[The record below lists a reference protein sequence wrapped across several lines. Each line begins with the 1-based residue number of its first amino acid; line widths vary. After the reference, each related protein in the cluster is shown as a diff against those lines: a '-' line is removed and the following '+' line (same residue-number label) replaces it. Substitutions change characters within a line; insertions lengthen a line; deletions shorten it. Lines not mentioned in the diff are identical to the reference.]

1 MSLENV
7 ERFRGA
13 VEAVNAGDMKAA
25 LKVMHPDVEWRTLD
39 MFPDAGTYH
48 SPGGVLA
55 FFQTWL
61 DTFKGF
67 QLHLENCAAVGENRV
82 LARFRVSG
90 VGAESGAEVNS
101 PPFFQVVEFR
111 DGLMLRARM
120 FQAESEAL
128 EAAGL
133 SE

>member
-1 MSLENV
+1 MSKENV
-7 ERFRGA
+7 ERFRKA
-13 VEAVNAGDMKAA
+13 VEAVNAGDIETA
-25 LKVMHPDVEWRTLD
+25 LDAMHPDVEWRTLD
-39 MFPDAGTYH
+39 TFPDAGTYH
-48 SPGGVLA
+48 GPEAVLA

-61 DTFKGF
+61 DTFMGF
-67 QLHLENCAAVGENRV
+67 QLHLENCAAVGENRL

-120 FQAESEAL
+120 FEAESEAL

-133 SE
+133 RE

>member
-1 MSLENV
+1 MSQKNV
-7 ERFRGA
+7 ERFREA
-13 VEAVNAGDMKAA
+13 VEAINAGDIETA
-25 LKVMHPDVEWRTLD
+25 LTFMHPDVEWRTLD
-39 MFPDAGTYH
+39 VFPDAGTYH
-48 SPGGVLA
+48 GPDGVLA
-55 FFQTWL
+55 FFRTWL

-67 QLHLENCAAVGENRV
+67 QLHLESCAEVGENRV

-90 VGAESGAEVNS
+90 VGVESGAEVKS

-120 FQAESEAL
+120 FQIESEAL